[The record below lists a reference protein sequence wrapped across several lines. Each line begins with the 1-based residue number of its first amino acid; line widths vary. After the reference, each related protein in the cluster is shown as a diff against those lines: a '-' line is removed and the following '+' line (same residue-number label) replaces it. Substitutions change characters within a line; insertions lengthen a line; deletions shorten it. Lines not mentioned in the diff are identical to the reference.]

1 MSGPLHLLR
10 PQGDTVETV
19 FSFACVCAY
28 LRVCMTTH
36 VSVFACESKIMRLC
50 CENQREVVGVGS
62 HVCEENQFKHNQKLR
77 GIKATVMR

>member
-1 MSGPLHLLR
+1 MCLVLH
-10 PQGDTVETV
+10 V
-19 FSFACVCAY
+19 
-28 LRVCMTTH
+28 RV
-36 VSVFACESKIMRLC
+36 KRLC